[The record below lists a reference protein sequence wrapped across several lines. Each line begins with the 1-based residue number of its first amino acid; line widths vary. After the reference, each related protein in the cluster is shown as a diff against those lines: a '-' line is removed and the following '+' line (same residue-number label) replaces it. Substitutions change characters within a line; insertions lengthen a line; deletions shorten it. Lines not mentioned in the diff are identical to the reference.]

1 MPNANKKNKMGEETD
16 SDFDAV
22 RQYILACP
30 HVSSEHP
37 AILAAIKGIEQEM
50 KRRERDAKLR
60 QKFMQDAVTIEKPA
74 ENAMATTSANT
85 NTNERQGTSF
95 SSSTNIMQTTLNN
108 NNNNNTDQAD
118 ETMTDDWHDVNSDT
132 EIASGSGSP
141 KDSDPANSESQLS
154 DEATSFLG
162 KGLSRQAISAI
173 AQHQV
178 QVKSPLEAVALAL
191 HAAMRSETLGFGC
204 TGVPDGDDSAGAAGG
219 FAAPIR
225 ELPKTQFLP
234 RDWDRHTEKVTLRY
248 RKNGTGSL
256 ILKVVGQLQATAQEK
271 DTVVEVTLYPT
282 STGEPPSESLVFPIS
297 DHINLDSWA
306 RALRD
311 NGTVPPALHYKGL
324 SMLLS
329 NFCQTFDLGTVSE
342 DQDTAAAEQA
352 RMYVDTTIGNP
363 SSMQRQQQQQQQ
375 RFQQQFEQQA
385 NNPANFQSGPPMRP
399 AVAVNRQPWD
409 DDGRSPTIDSAFPG
423 LRVRGPPGNFAGDLA
438 PGGIQGPNFGQ
449 FDPGMGGMLMGPNH
463 PAFNGGAGGIS
474 GVGPNSGM
482 GMRPR
487 FDPFGPPGGPQ
498 DPNNP
503 NNGFPP
509 GDIPNGTRPS
519 GNRRPGGSGNPNP
532 DHMRPPNNLN
542 NNMFG

>member
-1 MPNANKKNKMGEETD
+1 MSNANKKNKMGEETD
-16 SDFDAV
+16 SDFDKV
-22 RQYILACP
+22 RQYILDCP

-37 AILAAIKGIEQEM
+37 AIAAAVKGIEQEM

-60 QKFMQDAVTIEKPA
+60 QKFMQDAVTIEKPVV
-74 ENAMATTSANT
+74 ELEQATASAI
-85 NTNERQGTSF
+85 TNERQGTSF
-95 SSSTNIMQTTLNN
+95 SSSTNRNMQNSLNS
-108 NNNNNTDQAD
+108 NNNNTEQAD
-118 ETMTDDWHDVNSDT
+118 EAMTDDWHDVNSDT
-132 EIASGSGSP
+132 DTASGSGSP
-141 KDSDPANSESQLS
+141 KAGDPAHNNGEQALS
-154 DEATSFLG
+154 DEVTSFLG
-162 KGLSRQAISAI
+162 KGLSRQAIAAI

-178 QVKSPLEAVALAL
+178 QVKSPLAAVALAL

-204 TGVPDGDDSAGAAGG
+204 TGVPDGDDSGNGGG

-234 RDWDRHTEKVTLRY
+234 SGWDRYAEKVTLRY

-256 ILKVVGQLQATAQEK
+256 ILKVVGQQQATAQEK
-271 DTVVEVTLYPT
+271 DMVVEVTLYPT

-306 RALRD
+306 RALRE
-311 NGTVPPALHYKGL
+311 NGIVPPALHYKGL

-329 NFCQTFDLGTVSE
+329 NFAKTFDLGTVSE
-342 DQDTAAAEQA
+342 DQDAAAAEQA

-363 SSMQRQQQQQQQ
+363 SSMQRQQQQRQQQ
-375 RFQQQFEQQA
+375 QHFQQQFEQQA

-399 AVAVNRQPWD
+399 AVANRQPWD

-423 LRVRGPPGNFAGDLA
+423 LRVNGPPGNFAGDLA

-498 DPNNP
+498 DPNN
-503 NNGFPP
+503 NGFPN
-509 GDIPNGTRPS
+509 IPNGPTRPN
-519 GNRRPGGSGNPNP
+519 GNRRPGGGGNPNP
-532 DHMRPPNNLN
+532 DHMRPPNNLG

>member
-1 MPNANKKNKMGEETD
+1 MSNGNKKNKMGEETD

-22 RQYILACP
+22 RQYILDCP

-37 AILAAIKGIEQEM
+37 AIAAALKGIDQEM

-60 QKFMQDAVTIEKPA
+60 QKFMQDAVTIEKPVA
-74 ENAMATTSANT
+74 ELEHA

-95 SSSTNIMQTTLNN
+95 SSSTNINMQTSLK
-108 NNNNNTDQAD
+108 NNTNTEQAD
-118 ETMTDDWHDVNSDT
+118 EAMTDDWHDVNSDT
-132 EIASGSGSP
+132 DTASGSGSL
-141 KDSDPANSESQLS
+141 KAGDPAQNNGESQLS

-162 KGLSRQAISAI
+162 KGLSRQVIASI

-178 QVKSPLEAVALAL
+178 QVKSPLAAVALAL

-204 TGVPDGDDSAGAAGG
+204 TGVPDADDSGSAGG

-234 RDWDRHTEKVTLRY
+234 RDWDRHTEIVTLRY

-256 ILKVVGQLQATAQEK
+256 ILKVVGQQQATAQEK
-271 DTVVEVTLYPT
+271 DTIVEVTLYPT
-282 STGEPPSESLVFPIS
+282 STGEPPSESLVFPIA

-306 RALRD
+306 RALKD

-329 NFCQTFDLGTVSE
+329 NFAKTFDLGTVSE
-342 DQDTAAAEQA
+342 DQDAAAAEQA
-352 RMYVDTTIGNP
+352 RMYVDSTIGNP

-399 AVAVNRQPWD
+399 AVANRQPWD
-409 DDGRSPTIDSAFPG
+409 DNGRSPTIDSAFPG
-423 LRVRGPPGNFAGDLA
+423 LRVNGPPGNFAGDLA

-498 DPNNP
+498 DPNN
-503 NNGFPP
+503 NGFPD
-509 GDIPNGTRPS
+509 GDIPNGARGPN

>member
-16 SDFDAV
+16 SDFDKV
-22 RQYILACP
+22 RQYILECP

-37 AILAAIKGIEQEM
+37 AIAAAVKGIEQEM

-60 QKFMQDAVTIEKPA
+60 QKFMQDAVTIEKPVVGYLD
-74 ENAMATTSANT
+74 NATANT
-85 NTNERQGTSF
+85 NTNERQGTSTNMQ
-95 SSSTNIMQTTLNN
+95 TNINNNN
-108 NNNNNTDQAD
+108 NNNNNTDQVD
-118 ETMTDDWHDVNSDT
+118 EAMTDDWHDVDVTTDT
-132 EIASGSGSP
+132 ASSTGSP
-141 KDSDPANSESQLS
+141 KDPAHFGGGSGSESQQM

-162 KGLSRQAISAI
+162 KGLSRQAIASI

-178 QVKSPLEAVALAL
+178 QVKSPLAAIALAL

-204 TGVPDGDDSAGAAGG
+204 TGVPDGDDSGAAGG
-219 FAAPIR
+219 FAASIR

-234 RDWDRHTEKVTLRY
+234 SGWDRHIEKVTLRY

-256 ILKVVGQLQATAQEK
+256 ILKVVSQQQATALEK
-271 DTVVEVTLYPT
+271 DMVVEVTLYPT

-311 NGTVPPALHYKGL
+311 HGTVPPALHYKGL

-329 NFCQTFDLGTVSE
+329 NFAKTFDLGNVSE
-342 DQDTAAAEQA
+342 DKDTATAEQA

-363 SSMQRQQQQQQQ
+363 SSMQRQQQQQLQ
-375 RFQQQFEQQA
+375 FQQQFQQQA

-399 AVAVNRQPWD
+399 VVANRQPWD

-423 LRVRGPPGNFAGDLA
+423 LRVNGPSGNFAGDLT
-438 PGGIQGPNFGQ
+438 PGGIQGPGFGRV
-449 FDPGMGGMLMGPNH
+449 DPGMGGMLMGPNH
-463 PAFNGGAGGIS
+463 PAFNAGGGIS

-503 NNGFPP
+503 NNGFPD

-532 DHMRPPNNLN
+532 DHMRPPNNLG